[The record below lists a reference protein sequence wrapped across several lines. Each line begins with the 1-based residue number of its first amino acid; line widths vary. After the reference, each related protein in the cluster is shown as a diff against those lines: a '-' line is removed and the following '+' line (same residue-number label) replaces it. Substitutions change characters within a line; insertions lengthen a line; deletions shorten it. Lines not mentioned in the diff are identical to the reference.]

1 MTDVNKVKW
10 QLWSKDFSENLDGIE
25 SPVICGVISNL
36 PKTVNTWENGNWHQK
51 PVQVFFYDPEISDDQ
66 TEEYKRVLD
75 DSPEKDWVEFFKY
88 APAYSMETTPE
99 GKGCPQEYHRGFSK
113 EQKNG
118 GTLILLRES
127 YPGATEMPP
136 IYFLIQE

>member
-1 MTDVNKVKW
+1 MTDVNKVNW

-25 SPVICGVISNL
+25 SPVICGFISSL
-36 PKTVNTWENGNWHQK
+36 PKTVNTWENDNWHQK